1 MLNEHWN
8 GKIPTFAQ
16 VRGLFTKPGGTPH
29 IWKYVELVSGEKE
42 LYNLDRD
49 PFELSNVAGNA
60 SNAALEAT
68 MAARLR
74 ELDPGWP
81 GSAPAAAA
89 PTAFPPDYANDDA
102 FE

>member
-16 VRGLFTKPGGTPH
+16 VRGQFAKRPGGTVH
-29 IWKYVELVSGEKE
+29 TWKYVELVTGEKE
-42 LYNLDRD
+42 LYNLDHD
-49 PFELSNVAGNA
+49 PFELTNVAGDP
-60 SNAALEAT
+60 SNAALVAT

-74 ELDPGWP
+74 ELDPGWT
-81 GSAPAAAA
+81 GTASSASAPAA
-89 PTAFPPDYANDDA
+89 PDYGNDDE